1 MAAGGLKAVEKNLSK
16 KITRTN
22 HFIRMLIMSNKMHQV
37 ALKSQWGDGFP
48 VKLKLGVHMGPITAG
63 VIGYHKPQFSLIGIA
78 LFLKQYSIKIF

>member
-37 ALKSQWGDGFP
+37 ALKS
-48 VKLKLGVHMGPITAG
+48 
-63 VIGYHKPQFSLIGIA
+63 
-78 LFLKQYSIKIF
+78 